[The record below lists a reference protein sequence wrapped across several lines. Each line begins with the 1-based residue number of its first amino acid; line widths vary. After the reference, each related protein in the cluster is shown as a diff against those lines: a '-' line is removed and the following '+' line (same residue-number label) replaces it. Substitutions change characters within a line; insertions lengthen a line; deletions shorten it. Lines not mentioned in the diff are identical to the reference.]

1 MRQLVVGFA
10 LEELGALECGSGYIV
25 GNRASAAVSRKTGYV
40 ENGRRLNVQH
50 TTAGKVGVDEQR
62 ALVTPT
68 SYVPPDGE
76 FAVSGAEALRRFFA
90 IER

>member
-10 LEELGALECGSGYIV
+10 FEELGALECGSGYIV

-68 SYVPPDGE
+68 STSSGNLRPFDGGGAFDD
-76 FAVSGAEALRRFFA
+76 FA
-90 IER
+90 